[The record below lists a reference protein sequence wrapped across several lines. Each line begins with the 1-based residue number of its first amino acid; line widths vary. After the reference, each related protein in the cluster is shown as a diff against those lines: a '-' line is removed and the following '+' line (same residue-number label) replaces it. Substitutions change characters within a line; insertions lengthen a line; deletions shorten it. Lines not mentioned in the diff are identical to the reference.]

1 MKYLE
6 ELELGDTFF
15 LEDKLYIL
23 TADFKSNGQ
32 RLCYSLLDGFAFWF
46 KNQTII
52 RHTPIYI
59 LDQDNNT
66 IPVKITKK
74 TDVSN

>member
-6 ELELGDTFF
+6 ELELGDTFS

-23 TADFKSNGQ
+23 TSDFKSNGQ
-32 RLCYSLLDGFAFWF
+32 RLCYSLSDGYASWF

-52 RHTPIYI
+52 DHTPIYI
-59 LDQDNNT
+59 LDKDNNT

-74 TDVSN
+74 IDVPN